1 MKLTKGLRY
10 LLLLAVCGSSATL
23 HADEVENTDPWESY
37 NRSVFEFNESLDRNI
52 AKPLAQG
59 YQSITPQFIDTGIT
73 NFFSNLED
81 VLIVAND
88 VFQLKPI
95 QALSDSA
102 RFIINSTVGL
112 LGFFDVATHIGLPK
126 HNEDLGQTLGY
137 WGVGAGPYIMLP
149 ILGPSNVRDTFG
161 LVGDASS
168 GLNYTAIVATDAQ
181 KLGLATLHG
190 IDLRADLIAS
200 EGLITGERYTFLRS
214 FYLQRRAY
222 LVADGE
228 VADEFDDGFD
238 DEFDDFDDEFDDFD
252 DEFDDE
258 SNEQMDEEQYEA
270 LDDDF

>member
-1 MKLTKGLRY
+1 M
-10 LLLLAVCGSSATL
+10 
-23 HADEVENTDPWESY
+23 
-37 NRSVFEFNESLDRNI
+37 
-52 AKPLAQG
+52 
-59 YQSITPQFIDTGIT
+59 
-73 NFFSNLED
+73 
-81 VLIVAND
+81 
-88 VFQLKPI
+88 
-95 QALSDSA
+95 
-102 RFIINSTVGL
+102 
-112 LGFFDVATHIGLPK
+112 
-126 HNEDLGQTLGY
+126 
-137 WGVGAGPYIMLP
+137 GAGPYIMLP

-181 KLGLATLHG
+181 KLGLATLRG

-252 DEFDDE
+252 DEFDDFDDEFDDE